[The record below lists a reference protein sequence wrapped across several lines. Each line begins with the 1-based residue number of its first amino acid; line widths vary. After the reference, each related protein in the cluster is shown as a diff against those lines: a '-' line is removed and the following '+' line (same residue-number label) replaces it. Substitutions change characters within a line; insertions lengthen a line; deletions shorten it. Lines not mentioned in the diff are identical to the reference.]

1 MTKDLSEK
9 TEAIRAESELEIG
22 RNPGRISGRS
32 KQKTRSPSC
41 DRRGAGRAPAAGG
54 ELQVGEEVEI
64 GTSTSVIG
72 LALVTRLTLESRKL
86 VARGSGTA
94 TPSRD
99 KLVRGSSRAA
109 PERSVVSLSTV
120 RARRLR
126 PGAEAADR
134 DASQP
139 LNRER
144 ESGEKT
150 PPDALSLRGFDKDGF
165 QRSRAGCEAKDR
177 PQRSARTDAGAV
189 DMLKQTPTTAP
200 GQQRTELHEL

>member
-22 RNPGRISGRS
+22 RTPGRISGRS

-72 LALVTRLTLESRKL
+72 LALVTRVTLESRKL

-94 TPSRD
+94 TPCRD

-144 ESGEKT
+144 ET

-177 PQRSARTDAGAV
+177 PQRYGVLFELVARRGAGRV
-189 DMLKQTPTTAP
+189 GK
-200 GQQRTELHEL
+200 GRGE